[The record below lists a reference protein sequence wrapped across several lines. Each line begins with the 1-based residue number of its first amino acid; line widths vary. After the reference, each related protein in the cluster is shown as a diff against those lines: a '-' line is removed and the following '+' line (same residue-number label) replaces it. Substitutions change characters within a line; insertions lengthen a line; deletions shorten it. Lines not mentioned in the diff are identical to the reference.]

1 MIVKVW
7 GTCNKVHLV
16 FLFDLLEINKQTNKK
31 RIYHQDTIT
40 FTDPP
45 VDCGSGSGDFLI
57 QNAAL
62 KRVVLE
68 KNKRLCLKKKKIIK
82 SIEFLFHIRVLLFK
96 DTLNISKSV
105 SFFISSLS
113 NGCFSLMI
121 FLHKLSRQGKSLLDT
136 PLSKTSRNHTK
147 NCTLNTFSL
156 KTPH

>member
-68 KNKRLCLKKKKIIK
+68 KNKRLCFKKKKKNHQI
-82 SIEFLFHIRVLLFK
+82 
-96 DTLNISKSV
+96 NW
-105 SFFISSLS
+105 
-113 NGCFSLMI
+113 I
-121 FLHKLSRQGKSLLDT
+121 FVPYS
-136 PLSKTSRNHTK
+136 
-147 NCTLNTFSL
+147 CAVV
-156 KTPH
+156 